1 MASIKEIDK
10 TLNFLKYKNKNI
22 TLLHCV
28 SSYPTKLK
36 DLNLNFMSILK
47 KKFRLPVG
55 LSDHSHG
62 FLAPIVATSLG
73 ANIIEKH
80 VTLSKKL
87 VGPDHNTSLTIRE
100 FKQMINLVRTVEKI
114 LGQNKKLISSDEK
127 SNLNAVRKSCVSSLD
142 IAKDEKITKKH
153 IIFKRPGT
161 GINPFD
167 YKKFLNKRSKKFI
180 EKDRILKLK
189 DFK

>member
-1 MASIKEIDK
+1 MASVKEINR
-10 TLNFLKYKNKNI
+10 TLNFLNYKKKNI

-47 KKFRLPVG
+47 KKFKLPVG
-55 LSDHSHG
+55 ISDHSQG
-62 FLAPIVATSLG
+62 YLAPIIAKSLG
-73 ANIIEKH
+73 ATIIEKH
-80 VTLSKKL
+80 VTLSRKL
-87 VGPDHNTSLTIRE
+87 VGPDHKASLTIGE
-100 FKQMINLVRTVEKI
+100 FKQMINLVRTAEKI
-114 LGQNKKLISSDEK
+114 LGQNIKIISIDEK
-127 SNLNAVRKSCVSSLD
+127 SNLRAVRKSCVSALD
-142 IAKDEKITKKH
+142 ILKGKKITKKH
-153 IIFKRPGT
+153 IRFKRPGK

-180 EKDRILKLK
+180 EKDRILKLI